1 MQICTY
7 NGVAKFGK
15 HVESFRGSVTV
26 GNIRTHQYFL
36 VGDANVEMQPPFIL
50 RADVQSPTERGDG
63 HSAADGQDWQA
74 VGEASVH
81 PPLRREWP
89 RSARED
95 SDRGLPQEDTV
106 LLRIRALGMNALEL
120 LLMRTS
126 WIGFVLEAKQ
136 IFVCISFTHRLP
148 RWLRGKE
155 PACNALDPWVGKMP
169 WRRAR
174 QPTPEFLP
182 GESHGQRSLVGCHL
196 WGRTESG
203 MTEATYSSSS
213 SGRQRSLACCSPWGH
228 KELDKT

>member
-1 MQICTY
+1 
-7 NGVAKFGK
+7 
-15 HVESFRGSVTV
+15 
-26 GNIRTHQYFL
+26 
-36 VGDANVEMQPPFIL
+36 MQPPFIL

-95 SDRGLPQEDTV
+95 SDRGLPREDTV

-148 RWLRGKE
+148 RCLRGKE
-155 PACNALDPWVGKMP
+155 PACNAFDPWVGKMP

-174 QPTPEFLP
+174 QPTPGFLP
-182 GESHGQRSLVGCHL
+182 GESHGQRSLVGCSPYTGSQRVSHNRSDL
-196 WGRTESG
+196 PHTHTHTHTGACYCTGNLESFLATETLG
-203 MTEATYSSSS
+203 V
-213 SGRQRSLACCSPWGH
+213 
-228 KELDKT
+228 LDL